1 MKRRVLAFAFVAL
14 FAAPVSAQ
22 HLDAFFT
29 RGREAYLE
37 GRYDDAIAAWERL
50 REAGVRDANVEYDLG
65 LAHVQR
71 DRYGAAMLSFERAL
85 RVDPS
90 DSDASQALASAR
102 SVLAERRAE
111 REGVASLGDD
121 AGFAEVLVR
130 PFAEPLLS
138 WLLVGLEALLLV
150 LGVALVRLPR
160 LRAALAIA
168 TAITSLL
175 FVAVGTGLLV
185 KRRVFEDG
193 RRAIVVTE
201 EAALREGPD
210 ERTARRG
217 AAHEGDAVHLLG
229 EEEEWVLVELGAQR
243 GWVRR
248 DHVGVVD

>member
-1 MKRRVLAFAFVAL
+1 MRASR
-14 FAAPVSAQ
+14 
-22 HLDAFFT
+22 
-29 RGREAYLE
+29 
-37 GRYDDAIAAWERL
+37 AWGTTPDSPRSWS
-50 REAGVRDANVEYDLG
+50 V
-65 LAHVQR
+65 
-71 DRYGAAMLSFERAL
+71 
-85 RVDPS
+85 PS
-90 DSDASQALASAR
+90 
-102 SVLAERRAE
+102 
-111 REGVASLGDD
+111 
-121 AGFAEVLVR
+121 
-130 PFAEPLLS
+130 AEPLLS

-185 KRRVFEDG
+185 KRRVFEEG

-229 EEEEWVLVELGAQR
+229 EEEEWVLVELGAHR

-248 DHVGVVD
+248 ENVGVVD